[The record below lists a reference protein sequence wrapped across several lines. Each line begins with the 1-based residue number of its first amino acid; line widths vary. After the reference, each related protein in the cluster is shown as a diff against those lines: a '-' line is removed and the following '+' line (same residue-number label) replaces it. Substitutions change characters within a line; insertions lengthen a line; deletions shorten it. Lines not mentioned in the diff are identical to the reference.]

1 MRIAQIDLK
10 AFGHFTDRRIKF
22 GATPDFHIAYG
33 PNEAGKTTMSRGLRA
48 ALFGFHTKTSDD
60 FLHPYSSLRV
70 GLVLESADGKR
81 LAAMRRKAIKNSLIK
96 YDPAT
101 GEELGEAIADDHLPQ
116 WMGGLT
122 EGLYT
127 SMFSLDH
134 AELVAGGRA
143 LSEGKGEIGQSLFE
157 AGAGLTSIRMLR
169 EQLAAEAGRLF
180 RPQSRTLSIPLAV
193 NAYAEAKKEAKD
205 AQTRPGEWDTLRKA
219 AEEAKSEYEKLR
231 AQQDLLQKESRR
243 LERLA
248 AVLPDVASRSLVLE
262 RLEAMGDV
270 RRLEAHAK
278 ERRIAAETLLRQAE
292 ATLTQSEAEV
302 ALMQGELD
310 AVPRSPAIIAEGAA
324 IEAAYYSLVAYRE
337 ARDAAVAADSK
348 IQLASKQAA
357 ELACAIGDI
366 LRDDLRDVI
375 PTATQCARV
384 QGLDNEGRTL
394 KTDLRQALETLE
406 NTKAELQELAD
417 ELASLGA
424 QIVPP
429 SLQAALRTF
438 DAGGNPETKAADLA
452 RQTKTQESNL
462 ELSAKAL
469 SDRGLEALVTMTTPL
484 PAELQSFRE
493 ARAEQDSARTIL
505 KNNINKLEDDMSIV
519 AGSIEGLMQCGE
531 VPTAE
536 HLADQRQ
543 QRDGMWRKIR
553 RKAYPDGKAIDEPL
567 PTAAEYE
574 MAVQAADG
582 TADSRFTDVERVSQH
597 ADFVKRM
604 AQMRHGLELERE
616 RLAEVNSQIGAQM
629 QQWQALLAKH
639 GLPSLGATELTEWI
653 ARRDGLVERY
663 QAYVDIKA
671 QASAAAESATT
682 VRGNLTA
689 ALVEAGLPSCGD
701 AESLAQAIARAR
713 EHAGEAGEAAA
724 KGKLLARQ
732 KTQAEAKLINAE
744 RKIVE
749 CKNALAEWRTQWAQ
763 SMAAICLDAGAL
775 GIEATAR
782 LAQFEELDA
791 VLNTL
796 DEARAALT
804 AARIAETRTENE
816 TKRLCDAIGYESGE
830 RPADA
835 VIETLYERL
844 RDARAQDQL
853 AKNLVGKIE
862 AVERTKAQAG
872 QSMTSV
878 NEELAA
884 LIVAAGCQALVD
896 LAEAEN
902 RSAERIRL
910 DGELSA
916 VEDRLVEASALPL
929 QELLAQATGQ
939 DIVQVRAALD
949 CAGEDIK
956 AANPQ
961 VETLHKKLIDAQVA
975 LEKVDGTAK
984 ASAAEQKAADA
995 SARLS
1000 TQIAEYAAATVASA
1014 VLSDVIEIYQ
1024 QRHQGPLLARASELF
1039 AAITGGK
1046 FAKVAADFDEDKTV
1060 LVGVRNNGKREGV
1073 DALSSGRRD
1082 QLFLALR
1089 LAAIES
1095 HVANQ
1100 GPIPVVVD
1108 DIVINFDDAAASATF
1123 KVLADLSTKTQ
1134 VLFFTHHEHLI
1145 DRATAILGAAKF
1157 MAHTL

>member
-1 MRIAQIDLK
+1 LRIAQLDLK
-10 AFGHFTDRRIKF
+10 AFGHFTDRRIEF

-33 PNEAGKTTMSRGLRA
+33 PNEAGKTTMSRALKA

-60 FLHPYSSLRV
+60 FLHPYASLRV

-81 LAAMRRKAIKNSLIK
+81 LAVMRRKAIRNSLIK

-101 GEELGEAIADDHLPQ
+101 GEELGEAIVDDLLPR

-157 AGAGLTSIRMLR
+157 AGAGLTSIRTLR
-169 EQLAAEAGRLF
+169 EQLTAEAGRLF

-193 NAYAEAKKEAKD
+193 NAYAEAKKEGKD
-205 AQTRPGEWDTLRKA
+205 AQTRTGEWDTLRKA
-219 AEEAKSEYEKLR
+219 AEEARSAYEMAR
-231 AQQDLLQKESRR
+231 AQQDVLQKESRR

-248 AVLPDVASRSLVLE
+248 AVLPDVAFRSLVLE
-262 RLEAMGDV
+262 RIEAMGDV
-270 RRLEAHAK
+270 NRLEPGAK

-292 ATLTQSEAEV
+292 ATLTQAKAEG
-302 ALMQGELD
+302 ALLQGELD
-310 AVPRSPAIIAEGAA
+310 VVPRSPTILAEGAA

-357 ELACAIGDI
+357 ELANAIGET

-375 PTATQCARV
+375 PTTTQRARV
-384 QGLDNEGRTL
+384 QGLDNEGGTL
-394 KTDLRQALETLE
+394 KTELRQALKTLE
-406 NTKAELQELAD
+406 NTKVELQELAD
-417 ELASLGA
+417 ELAGLGA

-429 SLQAALRTF
+429 SLQAALRAF
-438 DAGGNPETKAADLA
+438 DVGGNPETKAADLA
-452 RQTKTQESNL
+452 SQTRTQGSNL

-469 SDRGLEALVTMTTPL
+469 SDRGLEVLVAMTTPL

-493 ARAEQDSARTIL
+493 ARAEQDSERTIL
-505 KNNINKLEDDMSIV
+505 KNNITKLEDDMSIV
-519 AGSIEGLMQCGE
+519 AGSLEGLMQCGE
-531 VPTAE
+531 VPTVE
-536 HLADQRQ
+536 HLTDQRQ
-543 QRDGMWRKIR
+543 QRDGMWQKIR
-553 RKAYPDGKAIDEPL
+553 RKAYPDGKAISDPM

-574 MAVQAADG
+574 MAVLTADG
-582 TADSRFTDVERVSQH
+582 TADSRFADVERVSQH

-604 AQMRHGLELERE
+604 AQMRLGLELERE
-616 RLAEVNSQIGAQM
+616 RLAEANRKTEALK

-639 GLPSLGATELTEWI
+639 GLPCLGVTELTEWI

-663 QAYVDIKA
+663 QAYVGIKV
-671 QASAAAESATT
+671 QASMAAEGATT
-682 VRGNLTA
+682 VRSDLSR
-689 ALVEAGLPSCGD
+689 ALVEADLPPCAD
-701 AESLAQAIARAR
+701 AESLVQVIARAR

-732 KTQAEAKLINAE
+732 KAQAETKLTDSE
-744 RKIVE
+744 RKIIE
-749 CKNALAEWRTQWAQ
+749 CKNDLAEWRTQWAQ
-763 SMAAICLDAGAL
+763 SMTAIRLDAAAL

-791 VLNTL
+791 ALNTL
-796 DEARAALT
+796 DEARTALH
-804 AARIAETRTENE
+804 AARITEARTESE
-816 TKRLCDAIGYESGE
+816 TKRLCKAIGYEPGE
-830 RPADA
+830 RPVDA
-835 VIETLYERL
+835 VIETVYERL
-844 RDARAQDQL
+844 RDSRAQDQL
-853 AKNLVGKIE
+853 AKNLADKIDT
-862 AVERTKAQAG
+862 VERTKTQAR
-872 QSMTSV
+872 QSMTLA
-878 NEELAA
+878 NEDLAA
-884 LIVAAGCQALVD
+884 LVAAAGCQTLVE
-896 LAEAEN
+896 LAEAED

-910 DGELSA
+910 DGELAA
-916 VEDRLVEASALPL
+916 VEERLVEASALPL
-929 QELLAQATGQ
+929 QELLAQAAEQ
-939 DIVQVRAALD
+939 DIVQVRVALD
-949 CAGEDIK
+949 RAGEDLK

-961 VETLHKKLIDAQVA
+961 VETVHKKLIDAQAA
-975 LEKVDGTAK
+975 LDKVDGMAK
-984 ASAAEQKAADA
+984 ASAAEQKAADV

-1000 TQIAEYAAATVASA
+1000 TLIAEYAATTVASA
-1014 VLSDVIEIYQ
+1014 VLSNVIEIYQ

-1039 AAITGGK
+1039 ATITGGK
-1046 FAKVAADFDEDKTV
+1046 FVKVATDFDEDKTV

-1073 DALSSGRRD
+1073 EALSSGRRD

-1095 HVANQ
+1095 HVTNQ

-1134 VLFFTHHEHLI
+1134 VLFFTHHEHLLG
-1145 DRATAILGAAKF
+1145 RATAILGAEKF
-1157 MAHTL
+1157 IAHSL